1 MPGVYTEYDY
11 DVVGFMV
18 GSVTKNNLKSK
29 ERVKEGFKLIGMPS
43 SGLHTNGFSLVRSIF
58 DTDSSIKN
66 LSQKVPNEERNL
78 GELLAEPHREYL
90 SDIFTFINDIEAIS
104 HITGGGLYKNLP
116 RVFPNNLQAKISKNS
131 WNIPN
136 LFKYI
141 QQKGNLNE
149 KEMFE
154 VFNMG
159 VGLVLI
165 VDPNNSQNI
174 IDQCKDSWLLGEL
187 VPKNINE
194 ESVVIE

>member
-1 MPGVYTEYDY
+1 M
-11 DVVGFMV
+11 
-18 GSVTKNNLKSK
+18 
-29 ERVKEGFKLIGMPS
+29 
-43 SGLHTNGFSLVRSIF
+43 
-58 DTDSSIKN
+58 
-66 LSQKVPNEERNL
+66 
-78 GELLAEPHREYL
+78 

>member
-1 MPGVYTEYDY
+1 M
-11 DVVGFMV
+11 
-18 GSVTKNNLKSK
+18 K
-29 ERVKEGFKLIGMPS
+29 
-43 SGLHTNGFSLVRSIF
+43 NGFSKVTKEEKINWLV
-58 DTDSSIKN
+58 D
-66 LSQKVPNEERNL
+66 KV
-78 GELLAEPHREYL
+78 
-90 SDIFTFINDIEAIS
+90 FINDIEAIS
-104 HITGGGLYKNLP
+104 HIPGGGLYKNLS

-165 VDPNNSQNI
+165 VDPNNSQKI
-174 IDQCKDSWLLGEL
+174 LDQCKDSWLLGEL